1 MSYNEDHERLS
12 QAITAYNATQ
22 SILCACTEAHY
33 DLLRRVYKVTVGGMT
48 RTGTIAEVI
57 AFLESFS
64 DEKDPDSRKSY
75 GEERYQK
82 LKERLVKRATDKVY
96 DRKPFDFA
104 IYIFLDNHTVFPI
117 FGSGEVPG
125 FTPEDAEN
133 ILELIEAWKITSEE
147 VFEWNSKYDSV
158 IIGKHPMVH
167 FSGRPWCQIKPE
179 IEALLKEYVK
189 PTNV

>member
-1 MSYNEDHERLS
+1 MSYNEDHERLI
-12 QAITAYNATQ
+12 QAIRAYNDTQ
-22 SILCACTEAHY
+22 SILRACTEAHY
-33 DLLRRVYKVTVGGMT
+33 DLLRNLYKVTVKGTT
-48 RTGTIAEVI
+48 RTGTITEVI
-57 AFLESFS
+57 TFLESFS

-82 LKERLVKRATDKVY
+82 LKERLVAHSS
-96 DRKPFDFA
+96 DRKNFGKLLGFSVH
-104 IYIFLDNHTVFPI
+104 ILLDNHTFFPI
-117 FGSGEVPG
+117 FTSIQAPQ
-125 FTPEDAEN
+125 FTPEEAES
-133 ILELIEAWKITSEE
+133 ILELIEAWKITSQE

-167 FSGRPWCQIKPE
+167 FSGRPWFQIKPE